1 MHTSLFIQ
9 LSLLKCVL
17 NDDIINVNL
26 LLFNVHYFMFSYH
39 DVPIPKYKI
48 QYLTFNVSFFFFL
61 LHYNEKFYNL
71 TVYFKTQL

>member
-39 DVPIPKYKI
+39 DVPTPKYKI
-48 QYLTFNVSFFFFL
+48 QYLTFNVSFFFFFSTTL
-61 LHYNEKFYNL
+61 QRKILQFNSLF
-71 TVYFKTQL
+71 